1 LRSFDFTMK
10 KINRQST
17 AWGILEKVFLEFCRG
32 KVVMSPLSKVIMS
45 PFEPRKVRDYDNGA
59 DDDFKGSRP
68 LGNRKTNR
76 K

>member
-1 LRSFDFTMK
+1 
-10 KINRQST
+10 
-17 AWGILEKVFLEFCRG
+17 
-32 KVVMSPLSKVIMS
+32 MSPLSKVIMS